1 MLADLQDIVGDL
13 VRDAVSRL
21 GDAARDR
28 AIGLAVVQYGKDR
41 PRVIVEDLV
50 SAAGTPKTLPLPA
63 DWLQGQSRALS
74 IEYPIGEVPTSL
86 LPRHLWTVATVPT
99 GEIIALPAE
108 AVTGAAHRLAWC
120 RPHVVSAFEDSIPD
134 QDREAVAQY
143 AAGLLLDQLATL
155 TSGDR
160 ESTIKGDSVDHGEA
174 APNYAARAKTARQR
188 YHDLLGI
195 DPKRLQPASVTVNP
209 PLVSSKGEGRLL
221 WRRKRS

>member
-41 PRVIVEDLV
+41 PRVMVDDLV
-50 SAAGTPKTLPLPA
+50 SLAGTPKTLPLPA
-63 DWLQGQSRALS
+63 DWLPGQSRALS
-74 IEYPIGEVPTSL
+74 IEYPIGNM
-86 LPRHLWTVATVPT
+86 PRTFMARHRWAVMATPT
-99 GEIIALPAE
+99 GEVIALPPE
-108 AVTGAAHRLAWC
+108 AVTGEIHRLDWS
-120 RPHVVSAFEDSIPD
+120 RPHVLTASEDTIPEP
-134 QDREAVAQY
+134 DREAVAQY
-143 AAGLLLDQLATL
+143 AAAVMLDQLAAL

-160 ESTIKGDSVDHGEA
+160 DATIKADTIDHGEA

-195 DPKRLQPASVTVNP
+195 DTKRLQPASVTVNP
-209 PLVSSKGEGRLL
+209 PLPSSRGDSRLL
-221 WRRKRS
+221 WRR